1 MVQVL
6 NVGDSSVQLL
16 SGTCL
21 GLAHPHAEVGVFNP
35 MGVGTE
41 LEKDEL
47 DEYEDEL
54 QGGREPDTE
63 LPNVEKLREKVG
75 GLTHLTEKQREQVLK
90 LLIEHQDIFAINPN
104 APPSANVEPHVIQEV
119 AGSRPVY
126 AHGYRMNPKKSAE
139 LERQVKEKVEAGLVV
154 PVRSAYASP
163 VVLVKKP
170 DGSFRFTCDY
180 RKLNAQTIP
189 DRHPLPRIDDLL
201 AQLGGNQF
209 FTCLDLS
216 SGFFQIP
223 LDKDSVL
230 KTAFQT
236 PGGLYAWKRMPQGLT
251 NAPAAFQRAMAA
263 CLSGLTG
270 SEALVYLDDVC
281 VFSKDFESHVRS
293 LRRVFGRLQADGF
306 SLKLKKCQFF
316 QEECT
321 YLGHIVTRQGTKPH
335 PKNVAAVRDFPEPHG
350 TDKQKVQHS

>member
-1 MVQVL
+1 MWLKPREARRVRVRVQGALRESGRTWTFLPGGDELARLPSILVPGATFECAPEEEERESEDGRDITGDRILMVQVL

-35 MGVGTE
+35 MGIGME

-75 GLTHLTEKQREQVLK
+75 GLAHLTEKQREQVLE

-104 APPSANVEPHVIQEV
+104 APPSANVQPHAIREV

-263 CLSGLTG
+263 
-270 SEALVYLDDVC
+270 
-281 VFSKDFESHVRS
+281 
-293 LRRVFGRLQADGF
+293 
-306 SLKLKKCQFF
+306 
-316 QEECT
+316 
-321 YLGHIVTRQGTKPH
+321 
-335 PKNVAAVRDFPEPHG
+335 
-350 TDKQKVQHS
+350 